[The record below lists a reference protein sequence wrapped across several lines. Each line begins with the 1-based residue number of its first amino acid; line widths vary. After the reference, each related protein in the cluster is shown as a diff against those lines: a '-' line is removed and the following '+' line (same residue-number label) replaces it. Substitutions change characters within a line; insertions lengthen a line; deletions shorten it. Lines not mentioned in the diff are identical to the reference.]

1 MKRLCRQI
9 LLLLGV
15 AAGMA
20 PAWAA
25 RDFTPQ
31 AGTWVIDA
39 ELDGKPGRGLAIDVQ
54 GNTVVLQV
62 YGYEANGAA
71 TFYMAS
77 GQMEGDSAV
86 LPLQKFKGGT
96 ALGGAAQDAELAQN
110 VGNVR
115 LQFANGVQGSI
126 QLPGE
131 PAYAMRRFIFNPR
144 GDQSTYRRQR
154 FALAELDA
162 ERHPVDLWNLE
173 VYGTG
178 RLTLI
183 KQTPATYWYFV
194 CQPADE
200 HGTVE
205 CSGEVPAE
213 TSTKKVRL
221 SYQQHLYDLSALMEV
236 DGEPARRMTG
246 AYLDTATPRSMPSS
260 GDQTWFSGFQG
271 GYGAQRIPEP
281 GTWIVRD
288 EKTGKPGR
296 GFSLDV
302 QFDQALLQIFNY
314 RPDGSATFHM
324 GSGEFANSK
333 AQIALKT
340 YQGGRY
346 LGGPWQ
352 SASEASD
359 AGLTTVN
366 FDRIDSR
373 KNMNEGSI
381 RLPQEPLRVI
391 ERFELQPTRPD
402 PASLMGDWIFTTS
415 NSGQKQFVV
424 ALNVIKGNVVS
435 NAAGDFQCEFTQ
447 LLTDTVMDCSI
458 TPVDA
463 ERAVRL
469 SFPFSYQGRS
479 MNGSNS
485 IAFRVRDRFGNL
497 SGVGPLVKP

>member
-1 MKRLCRQI
+1 MKRLRKQI

-25 RDFTPQ
+25 RDFTPL

-77 GQMEGDSAV
+77 GQMDGDSAV
-86 LPLQKFKGGT
+86 LPLQKFKGGV
-96 ALGGAAQDAELAQN
+96 ALGGAMQDAVLAEN

-144 GDQSTYRRQR
+144 GEQSVSRRQR

-162 ERHPVDLWNLE
+162 ERRPVGLWNLE
-173 VYGTG
+173 VYGSG
-178 RLTLI
+178 RLIL
-183 KQTPATYWYFV
+183 KGQAPSAYWYFV

-200 HGTVE
+200 HSTVE
-205 CSGEVPAE
+205 CSGEAPAE
-213 TSTKKVRL
+213 TPKKKARL

-236 DGEPARRMTG
+236 EGEPARRMVG
-246 AYLDTATPRSMPSS
+246 AYQDTATPRLMPSS
-260 GDQTWFSGFQG
+260 ADQIWFSGFQG
-271 GYGAQRIPEP
+271 GYGGQRIPEP

-324 GSGEFANSK
+324 GLGEYAKSK

-352 SASEASD
+352 SATEASD

-366 FDRIDSR
+366 FDRIDSY

-402 PASLMGDWIFTTS
+402 LASLMGDWIFTDRDSEFSVVLNRINGKVLS
-415 NSGQKQFVV
+415 NE
-424 ALNVIKGNVVS
+424 
-435 NAAGDFQCEFTQ
+435 AGDFQCQFIE
-447 LLTDTVMDCSI
+447 LLTDTVVECNSVAATDK
-458 TPVDA
+458 
-463 ERAVRL
+463 RAVRF
-469 SFPFSYQGRS
+469 SFPFSYRGRS
-479 MNGSNS
+479 VASGG
-485 IAFRVRDRFGNL
+485 IAFRVRDSFGNL
-497 SGVGPLVKP
+497 TGVGPLIKQ